1 MIESRQSPAYR
12 RSLACDEAC
21 RSKSS
26 APGRPLV
33 RERPRPARSVLMQRA
48 ALCAL
53 LPLALVL
60 AACRSAPEYRR
71 PDVSV
76 PPQFKEAPAFK
87 HAQNGSDGWQPAQ
100 PADLNGAPWWQAFDD
115 QPLSHL
121 MNDIELGNQNLRQA
135 EARLRRA
142 QAAIAGA
149 RAGLMPSVGANV
161 SATQRRQGGSSGGS
175 YSLGASASW
184 EIDLWGRVRDTISAS
199 EAAAAASEY
208 DLAATRL
215 ALQVQLARSY
225 FQLRVADAQQRLLDE
240 AVTSYERSLKLAR
253 DRFAAG
259 VVSRADVV
267 QAQAQLKAAEAQR
280 LDVGIVRAQLEHAIA
295 VLTGR
300 APAELALTPASLDEA
315 APGVPAGVPSTL
327 LERRPDIA
335 AAERRVAQA
344 NAQIGVAQAAYYPS
358 LTLSGSGGFSST
370 RFADWLS
377 LPSRFWSLGP
387 QLAAFLFDGGARDAA
402 RAQALASY
410 DETVAAYR
418 QTVLTAFQEVEDNLA
433 ALNVLAAEERVQREA
448 LAAARQS
455 LELVTAQYKAG
466 TVSYLNVIQAQT
478 TALQNELTVLA
489 LRGRR
494 FAATV
499 GLISAI
505 GGDW

>member
-1 MIESRQSPAYR
+1 
-12 RSLACDEAC
+12 
-21 RSKSS
+21 
-26 APGRPLV
+26 
-33 RERPRPARSVLMQRA
+33 MQRA

-100 PADLNGAPWWQAFDD
+100 PADLNGAPWWQAFND